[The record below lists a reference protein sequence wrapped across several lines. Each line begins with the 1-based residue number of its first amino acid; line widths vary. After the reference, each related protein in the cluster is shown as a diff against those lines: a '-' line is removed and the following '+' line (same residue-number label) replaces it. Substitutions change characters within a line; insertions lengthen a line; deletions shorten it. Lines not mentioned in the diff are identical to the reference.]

1 LIDIKNIDDLTL
13 VYEKIPHVKSV
24 SIGVWVKTGTAFER
38 GFPAGISHYVEHMVF
53 KGTEKRTARDIAEEL
68 DSVGGYLNAF
78 SSKEYTCFYVRI
90 ISEHIELAVDV
101 LSDIVIN
108 SGFDSK
114 EMEKEKE
121 VIIEEIGMYEDNP
134 DELANDMISEVYWE
148 NHPLGCNIL
157 GTAES
162 VRDTKRDDLCRYVKK
177 NYTRKN
183 TIISVAGNFDE
194 KGLQAMVRDK
204 FSNMRKGTVPQDEIP
219 EHRNIGE
226 PKFIEKDIK
235 QNHLCLALTGP
246 CQVAEDKYSFGI
258 LSSILGGGMSSRLFQ
273 EIREKYG
280 FVYTIYSYTQSHKNS
295 GMSVVYYACNPINTQ
310 KVAELVMKEL
320 KRIIKDGVKEKELIR
335 GKQQLKGNI
344 ILSLESTSARMRRL
358 ASSLIYYDAIVQL
371 DDVVKNID
379 AVNMGSI
386 QQVASKYLDFEK
398 MTGVAVGPEEFNF
411 KSIGRKA

>member
-1 LIDIKNIDDLTL
+1 MIDIKKIDDLTL

-24 SIGVWVKTGTAFER
+24 SIGVWVKTGTAFEK
-38 GFPAGISHYVEHMVF
+38 GFPDGISHYVEHMVF
-53 KGTEKRTARDIAEEL
+53 KGTEKRSARDIAEQL

-101 LSDIVIN
+101 LADIVIN
-108 SGFDSK
+108 SKFDSK

-134 DELANDMISEVYWE
+134 DELANDMINEVYWE
-148 NHPLGCNIL
+148 DHPLGSNIL
-157 GTAES
+157 GTIES
-162 VRDTKRDDLCRYVKK
+162 VRKTKRKDLVEYVRK

-183 TIISVAGNFDE
+183 TIISVAGNFE
-194 KGLQAMVRDK
+194 EPELINMVERKFRNMKKGNSAQI
-204 FSNMRKGTVPQDEIP
+204 EIP
-219 EHRNIGE
+219 EHKKIGV
-226 PKFIEKDIK
+226 PKFIKKDIK
-235 QNHLCLALTGP
+235 QTHLCLALTGP
-246 CQVAEDKYSFGI
+246 CQVSDDKYAFGI

-273 EIREKYG
+273 EIRERFG
-280 FVYTIYSYTQSHKNS
+280 FVYTIYSYTQAHKNS
-295 GMSVVYYACNPINTQ
+295 GMSVVYYACNPVNTQ

-320 KRIIKDGVKEKELIR
+320 KGIIKSGVLEKELKR

-358 ASSLIYYDAIVQL
+358 ASSLIYYDRIIAL

-379 AVNMGSI
+379 DVNMKSI
-386 QQVASKYLDFEK
+386 RYTASKYLDFNNI
-398 MTGVAVGPEEFNF
+398 TGVAVGPEEFDFSN
-411 KSIGRKA
+411 IGS